1 MTRQNTIRVYSMRD
15 QIKQLT
21 AERETLI
28 ADAIKLREQKEN
40 IWKAMALVENERDR
54 LRAALENCKPVME
67 SHAGTTRLALFNV
80 ALKEQL

>member
-1 MTRQNTIRVYSMRD
+1 MKVSDKWKEMVTASERVIEDFNDFADDRATVWAD
-15 QIKQLT
+15 NQIKQLT
-21 AERETLI
+21 A
-28 ADAIKLREQKEN
+28 
-40 IWKAMALVENERDR
+40 ERDR